1 LDNFSGRFKRGKN
14 QIPAVKRDASLLI
27 RLLPIVLIGCD
38 AVLDKKGQLYFRLL
52 CRLVDKSFDEYST
65 AKEYIEREIETENK
79 LEYRF
84 IIIDHLENCINAINR
99 AAKTLKSSI
108 KGENKLLQYM
118 SKESLE
124 TLKKCDASTIRNR
137 VEHIDEDIQK
147 GKFRGQLFLDVDN
160 NYEKICINDK
170 CVTFRDLVS
179 IIESYHKAVLEI
191 CNNLPER

>member
-1 LDNFSGRFKRGKN
+1 LDNFSGKFKSGKN
-14 QIPAVKRDASLLI
+14 QIPAINRDASLLT
-27 RLLPIVLIGCD
+27 RLLPIVIIGCD
-38 AVLDKKGQLYFRLL
+38 GVLDKKGQLYFRLL

-65 AKEYIEREIETENK
+65 AKEYIEREIETGNK

-84 IIIDHLENCINAINR
+84 SIINHLENCINAINR

-108 KGENKLLQYM
+108 KGENKLLEYM

-160 NYEKICINDK
+160 NYEKICINYK
-170 CVTFRDLVS
+170 CVTFRDLTSV
-179 IIESYHKAVLEI
+179 IESYHKAVLEI
-191 CNNLPER
+191 CNNLPNR